1 MDDAYDSGE
10 GNKMAVVTAT
20 RPTEAAASLKTAR
33 GPKGVPVLGNVRD
46 MQRDSLGF
54 MLRASKYGDV
64 ALIRLMIWDHYLV
77 SHPSGV
83 KRILQENN
91 KNYTKDVLDYNLLK
105 AALGN
110 GLLTNDGDSW
120 LSQRRLMQP
129 AFHRQR
135 LAGFGEM
142 MVDNTVRM
150 LDDRWKRAEQKGRPV
165 DVSVEMHHLTLR
177 IVGMALFGRDMGGE
191 GDQVGD
197 ALTRAQRRLTDQ
209 FYMPFVPWWVPTP
222 GHRDFHDAMRDLDAV
237 VFKVIG
243 ERRDKGGEHHDLLDM
258 LLTAR
263 DADTGKGMDDT
274 QVRDEVLTLML
285 AGHET
290 TANALTW
297 TWYLL
302 SKNPGPARKMREE
315 LDRVLGGRT
324 PTAADLPNLNY
335 TRMVLDEAMRLYP
348 PAYAFTRRA
357 IEEDEIQGYRI
368 PAGATVMVSS
378 YVTHHQ
384 AAHWENPE
392 GFDPERFAPER
403 EKTRHPYAYFPF
415 GGGPRLCIG
424 NNFALM
430 EGVLILAT
438 IGQRYR
444 LDLVPGHPVEVEPLI
459 TLRAKHGVRM
469 TLHSAAGRR

>member
-1 MDDAYDSGE
+1 
-10 GNKMAVVTAT
+10 MATAT
-20 RPTEAAASLKTAR
+20 AARPLQAATSLKTPR
-33 GPKGVPVLGNVRD
+33 GPKGVPVLGSVRQ

-54 MLRASKYGDV
+54 MLRAGRYGDV
-64 ALIRLMIWDHYLV
+64 ALMRLLLWDHYLV

-83 KRILQENN
+83 KRVLQENN

-110 GLLTNDGDSW
+110 GLLTNEGDSW
-120 LSQRRLMQP
+120 LTQRRLMQP

-135 LAGFGEM
+135 LSGFGEM
-142 MVDNTVRM
+142 MVDNTVGM
-150 LDDRWKRAEQKGRPV
+150 LDDRWKRAEQRGRPV

-191 GDQVGD
+191 VDQVGD
-197 ALTRAQRRLTDQ
+197 ALTRAQRRMTEQ
-209 FYMPFVPWWVPTP
+209 FYLPFLPFWVPTP
-222 GHRDFHDAMRDLDAV
+222 GHLDFHDAVGKLDEV
-237 VFKVIG
+237 VYKVIG
-243 ERRDKGGEHHDLLDM
+243 ERREKRGEHRDLLDM

-263 DADTGKGMDDT
+263 DADTGEGMDDK

-324 PTAADLPNLNY
+324 PTMADIPSLAY

-348 PAYAFTRRA
+348 PAYAITRRA
-357 IEEDEIQGYRI
+357 VEEDEIQGYRI
-368 PAGATVMVSS
+368 PAGATVMVSPF
-378 YVTHHQ
+378 VTHH
-384 AAHWENPE
+384 HRGFWDNPE

-403 EKTRHPYAYFPF
+403 EKSRHPYAYFPF

-430 EGVLILAT
+430 EGVLILAA

-459 TLRAKHGVRM
+459 TLRAKYGMRM
-469 TLHSAAGRR
+469 TLHPASEGR

>member
-1 MDDAYDSGE
+1 M
-10 GNKMAVVTAT
+10 
-20 RPTEAAASLKTAR
+20 
-33 GPKGVPVLGNVRD
+33 
-46 MQRDSLGF
+46 
-54 MLRASKYGDV
+54 
-64 ALIRLMIWDHYLV
+64 RLLTMDHYLI

-83 KRILQENN
+83 KRVLQENN

-110 GLLTNDGDSW
+110 GLLTNEGDSW
-120 LSQRRLMQP
+120 LTQRRLMQP

-142 MVDNTVRM
+142 MVDNTARM
-150 LDDRWKRAEQKGRPV
+150 LDDRWKRAEHKSRPV
-165 DVSVEMHHLTLR
+165 DVSVEMHHLTLQ

-191 GDQVGD
+191 VDQVGD
-197 ALTRAQRRLTDQ
+197 ALTRSQRRMTEQ

-222 GHRDFHDAMRDLDAV
+222 GHLDFHDGIRKLDEV
-237 VFKVIG
+237 VYKVIV
-243 ERRDKGGEHHDLLDM
+243 ERREHKGEHHDLLDM

-263 DADTGKGMDDT
+263 DADTGQGMDDK

-302 SKNPGPARKMREE
+302 SKNPGAARKMREE
-315 LDRVLGGRT
+315 LDRVLGGRL
-324 PTAADLPNLNY
+324 PTVGDLPNLTY
-335 TRMVLDEAMRLYP
+335 TRMVLDEAMRLFP
-348 PAYAFTRRA
+348 PAYAITRRA
-357 IEEDEIQGYRI
+357 VEEDEIQGYAI
-368 PAGATVMVSS
+368 PAGATVMVSP
-378 YVTHHQ
+378 YVTHRLP
-384 AAHWENPE
+384 AFWENPE

-403 EKTRHPYAYFPF
+403 DKTRHPYAYFPF

-438 IGQRYR
+438 IGRRYR

-459 TLRAKHGVRM
+459 TLRAKHGMRM
-469 TLHSAAGRR
+469 ALHPASDGR